1 VRRTLETRLAS
12 LEDRRR
18 RSNDPGLLAAV
29 IACRQALLNT
39 LSPGETLEQR
49 ICRLAER
56 LAGRDTTA
64 ADGAALAALPESA
77 LTVLRLDA
85 EGLVQMYQK
94 LFKSY

>member
-1 VRRTLETRLAS
+1 VRRTLRTRLAS
-12 LEDRRR
+12 IEGRRR

-39 LSPGETLEQR
+39 LSKGETLEQR
-49 ICRLAER
+49 ICGLAER
-56 LAGRDTTA
+56 AAGRDITA
-64 ADGAALAALPESA
+64 ADRAALVALPESA